1 MCEVPAGAHRCATPS
16 PHQHESS
23 QWRHRTLP
31 KTKTS
36 TASTPQAHLPLTGPG
51 RNGSDLHFVADFG
64 PSLVEFGGGKLEI
77 FGDWFRAKSGGVG
90 TKSAHFDPCIMVLI
104 TGKTLRV
111 SQSQQAVSGN
121 GCEVLFTSTHT
132 GVVGSSEYSSCLI
145 MHRAANLRTWETL
158 LAGRHHTHAV
168 LRDSHWHWQ
177 CRSGPSKLA
186 TLCLVALGNTD
197 QGWYFHHAC
206 CFDHPSDAEHMHAN
220 TCTLPLHLGVLP
232 WRKLIAE
239 RSTSTRCSC
248 LHHVALCVPVAT
260 PHPHHT
266 SRSLHDHTAGRSHT
280 AGDTKQL
287 QRRHTNT

>member
-132 GVVGSSEYSSCLI
+132 GVSEVANILRVSSCTG
-145 MHRAANLRTWETL
+145 LRTCEPGKPSL
-158 LAGRHHTHAV
+158 PAGITHMLFCGTHTGTG
-168 LRDSHWHWQ
+168 S
-177 CRSGPSKLA
+177 
-186 TLCLVALGNTD
+186 
-197 QGWYFHHAC
+197 
-206 CFDHPSDAEHMHAN
+206 
-220 TCTLPLHLGVLP
+220 
-232 WRKLIAE
+232 
-239 RSTSTRCSC
+239 
-248 LHHVALCVPVAT
+248 
-260 PHPHHT
+260 
-266 SRSLHDHTAGRSHT
+266 AGQDPQS
-280 AGDTKQL
+280 
-287 QRRHTNT
+287 